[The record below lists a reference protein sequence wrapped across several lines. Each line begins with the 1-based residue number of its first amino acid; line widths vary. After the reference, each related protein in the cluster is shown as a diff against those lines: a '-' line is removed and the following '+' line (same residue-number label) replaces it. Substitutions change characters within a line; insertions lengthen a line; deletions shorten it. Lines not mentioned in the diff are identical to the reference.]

1 MNYSEPIKIKNP
13 SVCSLPDIV
22 LSLEIGGTVY
32 LFKGMYDGQ
41 RALPA
46 KLIRLM
52 DNEKFF
58 DEEADK

>member
-13 SVCSLPDIV
+13 SVCFLPDIV

-32 LFKGMYDGQ
+32 RFKGVYDGQ
-41 RALPA
+41 RALSA

-52 DNEKFF
+52 DNEKIF
-58 DEEADK
+58 DEGADK

>member
-1 MNYSEPIKIKNP
+1 MNYSEPIKTKNP
-13 SVCSLPDIV
+13 SACSLPDIV

-32 LFKGMYDGQ
+32 RFKGVYDGQ

-58 DEEADK
+58 DEGADK

>member
-32 LFKGMYDGQ
+32 RFKGMYDGQ

>member
-13 SVCSLPDIV
+13 SACSLPDIV

-32 LFKGMYDGQ
+32 RFKGVYDGQ
-41 RALPA
+41 MALSA

-52 DNEKFF
+52 DNEKIF
-58 DEEADK
+58 DEGADK